1 MDQQTITQDEITNKD
16 AQESK
21 KYKIVDYDSFDE
33 MGISD
38 PVLRGIYAYGFEKP
52 SSIQSKAIVPL
63 IKGYEVLGQAQSGT
77 GKTGTFSIGALE
89 KIDLNSNYCQGIIVS
104 PTRELAQQTKF
115 VLDSIGKFMKGLK
128 TSLCIGGVRVSDN
141 NKDIGKAHIVIGTP
155 GRIIHMVKDGYLH
168 IDDLYDHLKILI
180 FDEADQLMEEKFS
193 EQTKTIVSY
202 TTSKTQI
209 CFFSATLTPSVVS
222 SIRNTILNETAV
234 YIHVDEDKLTL
245 DGISQFYINTERE
258 HWKFETLCDIYGR
271 LLVAQTII
279 FVNSR
284 NRGEWLVTK
293 LNKSDFPAKLIHGD
307 LTQTDRTLIMQEFRN
322 SDIRVLVSTDL
333 LGRGI
338 DVQQVSIV
346 INYDIPKDKQQYLHR
361 IGRSGRYG
369 RKGSAI
375 NFITDNPEDKRKIK
389 DIEEYYGT
397 QIDPMPENIDDFI

>member
-1 MDQQTITQDEITNKD
+1 MDQETTTQNKTMIKD
-16 AQESK
+16 AKESK
-21 KYKIVDYDSFDE
+21 KYQIIDHESFDN

-38 PVLRGIYAYGFEKP
+38 AVLRGIYAYGFEKP
-52 SSIQSKAIVPL
+52 SSIQSKAIAPM
-63 IKGYEVLGQAQSGT
+63 IQGYELLGQAQSGT
-77 GKTGTFSIGALE
+77 GKTGTFTIGALE
-89 KIDLNSNYCQGIIVS
+89 KIDFNSDYCQGIIVS

-115 VLDSIGKFMKGLK
+115 VLDSIGKFVKGLR
-128 TSLCIGGVRVSDN
+128 TALCIGGVRVSDN
-141 NKDIGKAHIVIGTP
+141 KDIGRAHIVIGTP
-155 GRIIHMVKDGYLH
+155 GRIIHMVKAGYLH

-180 FDEADQLMEEKFS
+180 FDEADQLMEDKFAD
-193 EQTKTIVSY
+193 QTKTIVSY
-202 TTSKTQI
+202 TTQKTQI

-222 SIRNTILNETAV
+222 SIRNTILNESAV

-258 HWKFETLCDIYGR
+258 HWKYETLCDLYAR
-271 LLVAQTII
+271 LLLAQTII

-284 NRGEWLVTK
+284 NRGDWLVKK
-293 LNKSDFPAKLIHGD
+293 LDGNDFPAKLIHGD
-307 LTQTDRTLIMQEFRN
+307 LTQAERTEIMQEFRS

-369 RKGSAI
+369 RKGIAI
-375 NFITDNPEDKRKIK
+375 NFKTDNPEDERKIK

-397 QIDPMPENIDDFI
+397 QIDPMPENINDFI